1 MTHDHV
7 TTTIH
12 AHPALPGVRKITFG
26 DLYDALVKGFDD
38 FAHKPSHVFFL
49 SLIYPVIGLI
59 LFRLTFGYDL
69 LPLLFPLAAGFAL
82 LGPFAAIGF
91 YEISRRRE
99 EGLDTSWWHALEL
112 RHAKSRGAILAL
124 GALSMVI
131 YLIWLWSAEAIYEGI
146 FGAPVTS
153 VSNFIRQVF
162 ETPEGMKLMII
173 GNAVGFLFA
182 ALIFSISVVSF
193 PMLVDRDVSAP
204 VAIVT
209 SLRAVL
215 RNPVQMAAW
224 ALFIALALAV
234 ASVPFLLGL
243 VIVLPVL
250 GHASWHLYRKVVV
263 H

>member
-1 MTHDHV
+1 MAHDHV
-7 TTTIH
+7 TTSIH
-12 AHPALPGVRKITFG
+12 AHPALPEVRKITFG
-26 DLYDALVKGFDD
+26 DLRDALAEGFDD
-38 FAHKPSHVFFL
+38 FWHKPSHVFFL
-49 SLIYPVIGLI
+49 GLIYPVVGLI
-59 LFRLTFGYDL
+59 LFRLTFGRDL

-99 EGLDTSWWHALEL
+99 DRLDSSWWHALDL
-112 RHAKSRGAILAL
+112 RHSKSLGAILEL
-124 GALSMVI
+124 GALSMAI
-131 YLIWLWSAEAIYEGI
+131 YLVWLWTAGAIYEGI
-146 FGAPVTS
+146 FGTPVTS
-153 VSNFIRQVF
+153 VSSFLRQVF
-162 ETPEGMKLMII
+162 ETPEGIKLMII

-204 VAIVT
+204 MAMVT

-215 RNPVQMAAW
+215 TNPVQMAAW
-224 ALFIALALAV
+224 ALFIAVALAV

-250 GHASWHLYRKVVV
+250 GHASWHLYRKLVV